1 MFIHIKRLFK
11 IRIYFIKMQNIIFK
25 ANNVFIVIH
34 TYSVCKKV
42 LALHVLLVCVFQLY
56 CSYEFQCCIR
66 IKVLTFFRNLVSTIV
81 VLSFKLVYNVSTVN
95 FTSLPSIHCKIR

>member
-42 LALHVLLVCVFQLY
+42 LALHVLLVHM
-56 CSYEFQCCIR
+56 CI
-66 IKVLTFFRNLVSTIV
+66 ST
-81 VLSFKLVYNVSTVN
+81 LLFL
-95 FTSLPSIHCKIR
+95 